1 MLNDSQSSGK
11 HQGSTHSCIIESAVQ
26 EWPEGRDAQGRV
38 WEELVELLSGLFSS
52 ENPDVFTT
60 LWAF

>member
-26 EWPEGRDAQGRV
+26 EWPEGGQGVGGTRGA
-38 WEELVELLSGLFSS
+38 S
-52 ENPDVFTT
+52 
-60 LWAF
+60 LWPIFL